1 MNKIAAEIMMVR
13 SRKRNDCGVC
23 AIANVRGVSWAS
35 AALWLFGQNFS
46 NRLSFGSTTR
56 KVAAAMSMG
65 VFKLIRV
72 KSWHDIPDKSIVKV
86 IPSACEGTGSWHWVV
101 WRDGMVWDGMRSLP
115 LTPDRYNHRLVSYL
129 GVPE

>member
-13 SRKRNDCGVC
+13 SREQNDCGVC
-23 AIANVRGVSWAS
+23 AVANALGISWPS
-35 AALWLFGQNFS
+35 AALRLFNIHFS
-46 NRLSFGSTTR
+46 AKRYFGTTTR
-56 KVAAAMSMG
+56 RVAAAMRMTD
-65 VFKLIRV
+65 FKLIRV
-72 KSWHDIPDKSIVKV
+72 KAWHDIPDKSIVKV

-129 GVPE
+129 GVPK